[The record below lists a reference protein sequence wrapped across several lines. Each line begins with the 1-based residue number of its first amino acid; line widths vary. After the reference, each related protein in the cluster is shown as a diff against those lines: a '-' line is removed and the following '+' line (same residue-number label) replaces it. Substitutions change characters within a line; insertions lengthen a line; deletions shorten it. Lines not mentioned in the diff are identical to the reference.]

1 MSAKSWGLAVGRV
14 AFLVVGAWFID
25 RGLQGRGDELRDGL
39 SETPVLG
46 LVVSLLL
53 VSVGLVLT
61 GFFWR
66 AILAALGHRLPVR
79 PALAIF
85 FFGQLGKYIPGSVW
99 SFGAQASGARRH
111 GVPVPATL
119 NASLIFLG
127 FHMATG
133 AVFGFAGAL
142 VVASDV
148 GTPLWLNV
156 AGVLAGLVALL
167 PPVVNFASRLTA
179 RSGSPLELG
188 LASEAKL
195 LVPMVGA
202 WICYGASIYA
212 LRPSLGPSEVVLVAA
227 AYAIAYVA
235 GVLVFL
241 APAGVG
247 AREATFVLVAGNV
260 LGVGSAAALAL
271 LTRIV
276 MTAADVLLAVVAS
289 AADGIRGRGA
299 GEGPGGRAWFKR
311 AQDDHLSDTR
321 SP

>member
-1 MSAKSWGLAVGRV
+1 MSLRTWGLAFARV
-14 AFLVVGAWFID
+14 AFLGVGAWFVA
-25 RGLQGRGDELRDGL
+25 RGLEGRGDELHDGL
-39 SETPVLG
+39 AETPVLG
-46 LVVSLLL
+46 LVGSLLL
-53 VSVGLVLT
+53 VSLGLVLT
-61 GFFWR
+61 GLFWR
-66 AILAALGHRLPVR
+66 TILAALGHSLPVR
-79 PALAIF
+79 PALAVF

-127 FHMATG
+127 FHLATG
-133 AVFGFAGAL
+133 AVFGFGGAL
-142 VVASDV
+142 IVGGDV
-148 GTPLWLNV
+148 GTPLWLNI
-156 AGVLAGLVALL
+156 AGVLAGIVALL

-179 RSGSPLELG
+179 RSGSPIELTIV
-188 LASEAKL
+188 AEAKL
-195 LVPMVGA
+195 LVPMAGA
-202 WICYGASIYA
+202 WICYAGSLYA
-212 LRPSLGPSEVVLVAA
+212 LRPSLGPSKVVLVAA

-247 AREATFVLVAGNV
+247 AREATFVLVAGSA

-276 MTAADVLLAVVAS
+276 MTAGDVLLAVLAS
-289 AADGIRGRGA
+289 AADRMGGRRTGRAEGGRGR
-299 GEGPGGRAWFKR
+299 FKH
-311 AQDDHLSDTR
+311 AQDGHLSDTR